1 MSVIIAV
8 VPFIIGGS
16 ISSAA
21 ALGGIVGEILQNS
34 GNTNEKRIVL
44 KTTIRNADLL
54 KKTLFNLGAKNVNN
68 SSSQIQ
74 GLIDQFHIVFE
85 QDKDGTLSVRF
96 EGEIEL
102 EEAKKFVDELQN
114 EYGKVVQEFVYVKL
128 KEKAVEK
135 GLDLEQE
142 KVQNDQSIVLT
153 YNING

>member
-21 ALGGIVGEILQNS
+21 ALGGIVSEMLQNS
-34 GNTNEKRIVL
+34 ENTNEKRIVL

-54 KKTLFNLGAKNVNN
+54 KKALFNLGAKNVND
-68 SSSQIQ
+68 SSSQIE
-74 GLIDQFHIVFE
+74 GLIDQFHIIFE

>member
-8 VPFIIGGS
+8 VPFIIGSS

-21 ALGGIVGEILQNS
+21 ALGGIVSEMLRNGQ
-34 GNTNEKRIVL
+34 NTNEKRIVL
-44 KTTIRNADLL
+44 KTTIRNTDLL
-54 KKTLFNLGAKNVNN
+54 KKALFNLGAKNVNDN
-68 SSSQIQ
+68 SSQIE

-85 QDKDGTLSVRF
+85 QDKDGTLNVRF
-96 EGEIEL
+96 EGEIDA
-102 EEAKKFVDELQN
+102 EEAKKFIGELQD

-135 GLDLEQE
+135 GLNLEQE
-142 KVQNDQSIVLT
+142 KVQKDQSIVLT